1 MDIKELIRG
10 GLEQYKGGINRTLD
24 GLSADE
30 INWHPRP
37 DMNSIALILFHLAR
51 SADSSASNLS
61 GKPSLWEAD
70 KWYIRLKKDQNDRG
84 AHYSAEQVANF
95 TVPDIKDLMTYFE
108 AAYSRFLEILDGV
121 APERFDDKVNMPAP
135 PPPPKDAAPRPAPP
149 KRPDPTVG
157 RMLAM
162 TLTHTVSH
170 GGEISYIRGLKRGLD
185 K

>member
-1 MDIKELIRG
+1 MDVKELIRS
-10 GLEQYKGGINRTLD
+10 GLEQHKGGINRTLE

-51 SADSSASNLS
+51 STDSHTSSLS
-61 GKPSLWEAD
+61 GKPSLWD
-70 KWYIRLKKDQNDRG
+70 NDRWYIKLKKDQNDRG
-84 AHYSAEQVANF
+84 AHYSAEQVSNF

-108 AAYSRFLEILDGV
+108 AAYSKFMEFLDGV
-121 APERFDDKVNMPAP
+121 SPERFDDKISMPAP
-135 PPPPKDAAPRPAPP
+135 PPAPKDAPPRPAQPR
-149 KRPDPTVG
+149 RPDPTVG

-170 GGEISYIRGLKRGLD
+170 AGEISYIRGLKRGLD